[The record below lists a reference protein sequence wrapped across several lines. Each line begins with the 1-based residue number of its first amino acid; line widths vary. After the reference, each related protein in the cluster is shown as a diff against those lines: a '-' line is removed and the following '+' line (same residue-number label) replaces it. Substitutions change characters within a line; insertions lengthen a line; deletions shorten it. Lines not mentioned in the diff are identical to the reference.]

1 MNILE
6 LQIDDLK
13 KSISDIKNN
22 PSQSFI
28 DKTTSILINKLEDRD
43 RIIDL
48 ELKNFSSSFKLD
60 IQNTLSKAH
69 SDLELKIDTKINE
82 AFSSYKEKI
91 SWGLEAIRFFIV
103 ASMFIA
109 AIKVV

>member
-1 MNILE
+1 MDLDG
-6 LQIDDLK
+6 LKYLDQIMDLK
-13 KSISDIKNN
+13 
-22 PSQSFI
+22 
-28 DKTTSILINKLEDRD
+28 
-43 RIIDL
+43 
-48 ELKNFSSSFKLD
+48 LKNFSSSFKLD

-103 ASMFIA
+103 ASMFIL